1 VRVSLPP
8 DFPTPETHSH
18 HKYYPGRSQSSYRRR
33 CDDAWMQPSKGHQAP
48 LRKLFFNG
56 CFPFCLVVVSV
67 AAIAVVGGFFRQNP
81 LEHATTV
88 RVKPRPAPGVVG
100 QSSSTSSQHQNEPQQ
115 GKVGIV
121 HENDD
126 DQSLELP
133 PWLHSY
139 VEFHNDELKS
149 LRDTSTT
156 SLLSKR
162 RYKSLIWSCRRGPS
176 SSSQNLANHGN
187 PITDSPRAHGERG
200 LCGGTGDRLGGIIQ
214 AFYMAMCTNR
224 LFFVDWQDPSPL
236 EQFLEPNRLMWN
248 SVSAD
253 VLGIDK
259 DRWTLDA
266 MDDYQNPFLI
276 DPGAMPNGSATII
289 EIRTNIWTGQIHRST
304 CMRNYVAKF
313 GLHDASDVGASNDDD
328 TFEEYYFRLGFAAL
342 FRWSG
347 AVLEHTRRV
356 RERLHLPS
364 SSVPTVAIHLRT
376 GLGETFRDL
385 VLPTAEEDV
394 WPLYYRCAKRLQR
407 ALEVKCGLSSDD
419 RVSLYLA
426 TDATPVLQHFGAYGD
441 PTVTFVNGTPV
452 YHLDRT
458 DRVRLGASAE
468 ESELQVWTDLQ
479 LLVESTCIV
488 YTDKSKFSR
497 LGQWLH
503 ARRPPQRRRQSP
515 RCAFTF
521 NKCRDQDVEP
531 VMAALDPDEACRHP
545 VR

>member
-1 VRVSLPP
+1 
-8 DFPTPETHSH
+8 
-18 HKYYPGRSQSSYRRR
+18 
-33 CDDAWMQPSKGHQAP
+33 MQPSKGHQAP
-48 LRKLFFNG
+48 LRKTFFSG
-56 CFPFCLVVVSV
+56 CFVFGLVVVSV

-81 LEHATTV
+81 LEHASTV
-88 RVKPRPAPGVVG
+88 LVKRRRPTPGVID
-100 QSSSTSSQHQNEPQQ
+100 QSPSTSPQHQNETQQ
-115 GKVGIV
+115 GEVEIV

-139 VEFHNDELKS
+139 VEFHNDALKF

-176 SSSQNLANHGN
+176 SSSQKHAKHGG
-187 PITDSPRAHGERG
+187 PITDSPRIYGESGR
-200 LCGGTGDRLGGIIQ
+200 CGGTGDRLGGIIQ
-214 AFYMAMCTNR
+214 TFYMAMCTKR

-248 SVSAD
+248 NASAD
-253 VLGIDK
+253 VLGADS
-259 DRWTLDA
+259 DRWKLYA

-276 DPGAMPNGSATII
+276 DPGAMPNGSVTI

-313 GLHDASDVGASNDDD
+313 GPHDVSGVGASNDDGGALQ
-328 TFEEYYFRLGFAAL
+328 EYYFRLGFAAL

-347 AVLEHTRRV
+347 EVLEHTKRV
-356 RERLHLPS
+356 RERLQFPS

-419 RVSLYLA
+419 RVSLYVA

-458 DRVRLGASAE
+458 DRARLGASAE

-521 NKCRDQDVEP
+521 NECRDQDVER

-545 VR
+545 DR